1 MQTMTQEVVYLNQKV
16 SFNENVDLHI
26 KKFYLPLLNG
36 TLMIILI
43 TKKELMAQEI
53 STFVIKIKVD

>member
-43 TKKELMAQEI
+43 TKKELMAQDI